1 MQINETTCRS
11 RRQERG
17 EWGEVGIF
25 LWNSLIPSCIF
36 LYISIEWNYSI
47 PFWFL
52 YWYFCIFELNETT
65 FDSFVQEDSDCWS
78 ETPEYFRQVAWP
90 GYVSNREGLR
100 YVFQK
105 EKLGIPQ
112 PTFRNVPGVIYLDST
127 INTVDEQLVEVLKR
141 VLSHLQVA

>member
-1 MQINETTCRS
+1 M
-11 RRQERG
+11 
-17 EWGEVGIF
+17 
-25 LWNSLIPSCIF
+25 
-36 LYISIEWNYSI
+36 
-47 PFWFL
+47 
-52 YWYFCIFELNETT
+52 T

-100 YVFQK
+100 YVFRK
-105 EKLGIPQ
+105 EKLRIHQ